1 MSGHVRTLVSVV
13 AKCNPAWTSIH
24 FNLLSVWFW
33 SDPDAIARCAHA
45 PQVLPSAPLKL
56 QQSETALRF
65 LFLLRLPGF
74 FIWNTTTTCQKSAV
88 ADIHGRYYSQPCLC
102 QRRPRA
108 GPAHP
113 GRCCAA
119 QPPARQNEDA
129 TPARPAHCVDG
140 RGLLLTQ
147 AKFLSWQQL
156 SLSFRRSRHMQSHH
170 LLLMMNRKETI
181 CIRNTSLYNWSL
193 HHQANTSKNDKK
205 KIHNCNISIFHLFIY
220 SLSLAAWTSI
230 KYFHNT
236 ENIRPWIPFASS
248 LIWR

>member
-119 QPPARQNEDA
+119 QPPARPPERGRDA
-129 TPARPAHCVDG
+129 R
-140 RGLLLTQ
+140 Q
-147 AKFLSWQQL
+147 AGPL
-156 SLSFRRSRHMQSHH
+156 RRWTRTFTYSGQISVLATAQSILPQIEAYAEPSSIINDESKRDHMYTKH
-170 LLLMMNRKETI
+170 
-181 CIRNTSLYNWSL
+181 
-193 HHQANTSKNDKK
+193 
-205 KIHNCNISIFHLFIY
+205 
-220 SLSLAAWTSI
+220 
-230 KYFHNT
+230 
-236 ENIRPWIPFASS
+236 IP
-248 LIWR
+248 I